1 MEWQT
6 VKRTGKIFIGPPQVE
21 QTGSDPYW
29 VLDILNLEPEHMG
42 PATTEYRAEIGIY
55 RVAKPPTGKA
65 GDEAK
70 LAVLSPLFDVRTWAT
85 DLIELGYV
93 LEPRSLDIQIDRD
106 SDEQQIVAAMTIGKS
121 VRDGDIPQVKGSA
134 RTSDSTSSACCALD
148 A

>member
-1 MEWQT
+1 MRDALVT
-6 VKRTGKIFIGPPQVE
+6 VIEALRDELSTLGTGKIFIGPPQVE
-21 QTGSDPYW
+21 QTGADPYW

-55 RVAKPPTGKA
+55 RVAKPPTGRA

-93 LEPRSLDIQIDRD
+93 LEPRSLDVQIDRD
-106 SDEQQIVAAMTIGKS
+106 SDEQQIVAAMTI
-121 VRDGDIPQVKGSA
+121 SA
-134 RTSDSTSSACCALD
+134 DWQECA
-148 A
+148 

>member
-1 MEWQT
+1 MRDALVT
-6 VKRTGKIFIGPPQVE
+6 VIEALRDELSALGTGKIFIGPPQVE
-21 QTGSDPYW
+21 QTGTDPYW

-106 SDEQQIVAAMTIGKS
+106 SDEQQIVAAMTI
-121 VRDGDIPQVKGSA
+121 SA
-134 RTSDSTSSACCALD
+134 DWQECA
-148 A
+148 